1 MHRVKNTSEVIDRI
15 VGRYDIRLVEEQRS
29 ERNPSGLL
37 IAEYSER
44 QMVGDR
50 EAGLLQESTLEKQR

>member
-1 MHRVKNTSEVIDRI
+1 